1 MSNPYSEMARAF
13 CAREEDGG
21 RLRFGVVTGTEPLA
35 VEVGGLPV
43 SGAALWV
50 SEALTPVERE
60 AEIYL
65 PDAEIG
71 EPNAEIRVKAPLS
84 AGDRVLLYSDG
95 DQVFY
100 IICKVVSAS

>member
-50 SEALTPVERE
+50 SETLLEVERE
-60 AEIYL
+60 AEIFL
-65 PDAEIG
+65 PEHEIG

-84 AGDRVLLYSDG
+84 AGDRVLLYSDD

-100 IICKVVSAS
+100 ILVKVVSAS

>member
-50 SEALTPVERE
+50 NETLLEAERE

-65 PDAEIG
+65 PVHEIG
-71 EPNAEIRVKAPLS
+71 EQNAEIKVKAPLS

-100 IICKVVSAS
+100 ILVKVVSAS

>member
-1 MSNPYSEMARAF
+1 MRNKFALPLTVLLGGAAGFLLRRWELASAF
-13 CAREEDGG
+13 EAD
-21 RLRFGVVTGTEPLA
+21 T
-35 VEVGGLPV
+35 GLPV

-65 PDAEIG
+65 PDAGIG

-84 AGDRVLLYSDG
+84 AGDRVLLYSDD

-100 IICKVVSAS
+100 ILVKVVSAS